1 MPKEKKDEKE
11 FKLPDEQV
19 GIERKKKW
27 TKSVSSASEGEKKQG
42 KNKTSNEKV
51 NKLPKK
57 VKYRF

>member
-27 TKSVSSASEGEKKQG
+27 TKSVSSASEGGKKNKEKKQ
-42 KNKTSNEKV
+42 NK
-51 NKLPKK
+51 
-57 VKYRF
+57 

>member
-27 TKSVSSASEGEKKQG
+27 TKSVSSASPGEKKQG
-42 KNKTSNEKV
+42 KNKTSNEKA
-51 NKLPKK
+51 NKLS
-57 VKYRF
+57 